1 MRRQKVMRG
10 NRIHIYP
17 TVVLA
22 AVLSILFWAA
32 DVGAQSQA
40 PVTGKYP
47 GGHVGLRGGATP
59 PQGFYHLAAFVR
71 FQDVYALKDDNG
83 NTVQSEEKELWANI
97 WPFVWN
103 THKEILGGTWGGLAA
118 VPFNETISRP
128 YDLSTETNG
137 FSLGDIVIA
146 PWIIYYKWKEFDFQW
161 GGGVWMP
168 TGHFEP
174 GGTHNHGNGYWCLLG
189 SVGGVWY
196 PGGDRRS
203 WSVSAVAR
211 LEFNGKQKDTDIDVG
226 DDIEVD
232 WGVGKVFV
240 AGGKSFPLVFDV
252 GISGFAEWQ
261 VTSQS
266 GPLPEDS
273 TPKYRVYAIG
283 PEIQLAIP
291 KWKLGFLLRVQ
302 AEFGARNTTQAN
314 NLWFNVSYN
323 F

>member
-1 MRRQKVMRG
+1 MIRG
-10 NRIHIYP
+10 NKRKIYL
-17 TVVLA
+17 TVVIA
-22 AVLSILFWAA
+22 AVLSILFCAA
-32 DVGAQSQA
+32 DVGAQSKA

-47 GGHVGLRGGATP
+47 GGHVGIRGGASP
-59 PQGFYHLAAFVR
+59 PPGIKHLAVFAR

-83 NTVQSEEKELWANI
+83 NTVQDNNEDLFVDINVL
-97 WPFVWN
+97 VWN
-103 THKEILGGTWGGLAA
+103 THKKLLGGNWGGLAA
-118 VPFNETISRP
+118 VPFNETEFRP
-128 YDLSTETNG
+128 NDLSTETTG
-137 FSLGDIVIA
+137 FGLGDIVIVPA
-146 PWIIYYKWKEFDFQW
+146 IFTYNWKEFDFQW

-174 GGTHNHGNGYWCLLG
+174 GSTHNRGNGYWCLLG

-226 DDIEVD
+226 DDIVID
-232 WGVGKVFV
+232 WGIGKMFV

-273 TPKYRVYAIG
+273 TPKYRVFGIG
-283 PEIQLAIP
+283 PEIQLNIP

-302 AEFGARNTTQAN
+302 PEFGARNTSQGNTI
-314 NLWFNVSYN
+314 WFNVSYN